1 MKRFWS
7 EVTVVAVE
15 AGEAGAG
22 GFAIRLDRRPVRTPA
37 KAPCLLPTRALAE
50 AVAAEWAAVEGVVD
64 PAAMPLTRA
73 ANSAIDRVIPERE
86 AVAAMIAAYGEAD
99 LICYRAPDPEGLAR
113 RQADAWDPLVAWVA
127 RALGADLVLA
137 EGVVHVAHSPE
148 SLARLG
154 AAVRV
159 HGPWELTALHDL
171 VSISGSLVIGL
182 AVSHAHLDAATAWP
196 LSRIDED
203 WQIEE
208 WGEDDEAAAVAA
220 RRRADFANA
229 ARLLDLVRARG

>member
-1 MKRFWS
+1 MKRFWR
-7 EVTVVAVE
+7 EVTVEE
-15 AGEAGAG
+15 ADG
-22 GFAIRLDRRPVRTPA
+22 GFGFRLDRRPVRTPA

-50 AVAAEWAAVEGVVD
+50 AVAAEWAVVEGEVD
-64 PAAMPLTRA
+64 AAAMPLTRA

-86 AVAAMIAAYGEAD
+86 AVAAIIAAYGEAD
-99 LICYRAPDPEGLAR
+99 LICYRAPHPEGLAR
-113 RQADAWDPLVAWVA
+113 RQGDAWDPLLAWVDE
-127 RALGADLVLA
+127 ALGARLVSV
-137 EGVVHVAHSPE
+137 EGVVHVAQPPD

-154 AAVRV
+154 AAVRA

-220 RRRADFANA
+220 RRRLDFVNA
-229 ARLLDLVRARG
+229 ARLLELVRAAPR

>member
-1 MKRFWS
+1 MKRFWR
-7 EVTVVAVE
+7 EVTVEE
-15 AGEAGAG
+15 ADG
-22 GFAIRLDRRPVRTPA
+22 GFGFRLDRRPVRTPA

-50 AVAAEWAAVEGVVD
+50 AVAAEWAVVEGEVD

-86 AVAAMIAAYGEAD
+86 AVAALVAAYGEAD
-99 LICYRAPDPEGLAR
+99 LICYRAPHPAGLAR
-113 RQADAWDPLVAWVA
+113 RQTDAWDPLVAWVGET
-127 RALGADLVLA
+127 LGARLVVV
-137 EGVVHVAHSPE
+137 EGVVHVAQPPD

-154 AAVRV
+154 AAVRA
-159 HGPWELTALHDL
+159 HGAWELTALHDL

-182 AVSHAHLDAATAWP
+182 AVSHGHLDAATAWP

-220 RRRADFANA
+220 RRRLDFVNA
-229 ARLLDLVRARG
+229 ARLLELVRAAPR

>member
-7 EVTVVAVE
+7 EVSVE
-15 AGEAGAG
+15 AGEG
-22 GFAIRLDRRPVRTPA
+22 GFAIRLDRRPLRTPA
-37 KAPCLLPTRALAE
+37 KAPCLVPTRALAR

-64 PAAMPLTRA
+64 PAAMPLTRT
-73 ANSAIDRVIPERE
+73 ANSAIDRVMPECA
-86 AVAAMIAAYGEAD
+86 AVAAIVAAYGEAD
-99 LICYRAPDPEGLAR
+99 LICYRAPHPQGLAR
-113 RQADAWDPLVAWVA
+113 RQGEVWNPLLAWAA
-127 RALGADLVLA
+127 EALGAPLVSV
-137 EGVVHVAHSPE
+137 EGVVHVAQPPE

-154 AAVRV
+154 AAVRA

-182 AVSHAHLDAATAWP
+182 AVSHGHLDAGTGWT

-208 WGEDDEAAAVAA
+208 WGEDAEAVAQA
-220 RRRADFANA
+220 ERRRADFANA
-229 ARLLDLVRARG
+229 ARLLELVRAQAQA